1 MKRGTYRSRAT
12 GSRAGDGETIVC
24 GLYHA
29 VPNFAQSLIVVAL
42 VMRTSN
48 DRRTSPAGVSRTD
61 ADGKPVRALL
71 MVPADD
77 GQVVAVSTPYALRL
91 RPVAA
96 QADGI
101 PSVGAVPPDADG
113 QR

>member
-1 MKRGTYRSRAT
+1 MAT

-61 ADGKPVRALL
+61 ADGKPVRPLP

-77 GQVVAVSTPYALRL
+77 AQPVAVWPPYALPL
-91 RPVAA
+91 RPVRA
-96 QADGI
+96 QPDRI
-101 PSVGAVPPDADG
+101 PAPRPVPPAPPGDRCRTG
-113 QR
+113 